1 MKHLSFPR
9 RGGTFFLE
17 VTMRR
22 FPILMLAIAA
32 LAVPSMAKP
41 AWVSKAKAAGID
53 DAKCTTCHTTMGKK
67 DLNAVGEV
75 AKAHMKNG
83 EPDFAEVKKAIKK

>member
-1 MKHLSFPR
+1 
-9 RGGTFFLE
+9 
-17 VTMRR
+17 MRR
-22 FPILMLAIAA
+22 FPILMLAVAA

-41 AWVSKAKAAGID
+41 AWVAKAKAAGIA

-67 DLNAVGEV
+67 DLNPVGEV

-83 EPDFAEVKKAIKK
+83 EPDYAEVKKAIK